1 MMKRLCNVFLVTVFA
16 ISLTACGD
24 NAVSS
29 GRAGRA
35 QAIVTDN
42 PSRATPLADSGN
54 LNILSLQAT
63 AFSGSI
69 SANTNAFISA
79 DGRTWAALGSPNG
92 VTIALQSTRDSTNL
106 HGETD
111 APVATYAYVR
121 LVMRSARATIK
132 AGSTI
137 GGVGLASDVILTLGG
152 TDGEVTVEKQVPPF
166 QVSANAT
173 TTILFELNAEAW
185 ATQQNAQDK
194 VVEDAE
200 IQSFTAVRTYAVTR
214 T

>member
-1 MMKRLCNVFLVTVFA
+1 MKSLCNIFLLAVFA
-16 ISLTACGD
+16 ISLTTCGD

-35 QAIVTDN
+35 QAIMKDD
-42 PSRATPLADSGN
+42 PGRATPLTDSGN

-63 AFSGSI
+63 AISGSI
-69 SANTNAFISA
+69 SANTNAFIST
-79 DGRTWAALGSPNG
+79 DGRTWITLGSPNG
-92 VTIALQSTRDSTNL
+92 ITIVLQSTRDSTNL
-106 HGETD
+106 HGEVD
-111 APVATYAYVR
+111 APVGTYAYVR
-121 LVMRSARATIK
+121 LVMRNARATIK

-137 GGVGLASDVILTLGG
+137 GGIGLTSDAILTLGG
-152 TDGEVTVEKQVPPF
+152 TDGEVTIDKQVQPF

-194 VVEDAE
+194 VVEDTE
-200 IQSFTAVRTYAVTR
+200 IQNSTAARTYAVAR
-214 T
+214 A